1 MAPEA
6 FFEKKVYGNCIFRT
20 KVRIFAALKRVKMRA
35 RIIYM
40 LFVLLLA
47 ITWSAEDVTPCKAT
61 HRDVC
66 PTTHLCTSITPI
78 QSVPLY
84 LRMSAE
90 VNVFTCTMEPV
101 STISMQKALPRYRSD
116 TDNLGAEQNLHR
128 SPPRLRR
135 ENFPHV
141 GLLCLLAGAHPDLI
155 IYGQPSGRPAHSPRL
170 GYPPTGGAAD
180 RIRTITS

>member
-1 MAPEA
+1 M
-6 FFEKKVYGNCIFRT
+6 KLHR
-20 KVRIFAALKRVKMRA
+20 LRA
-35 RIIYM
+35 WSGYLGFL

-47 ITWSAEDVTPCKAT
+47 ITWSAEDVTPCKAA

-66 PTTHLCTSITPI
+66 PTTHLCTSITPV

-116 TDNLGAEQNLHR
+116 TDNLSAEQTR
-128 SPPRLRR
+128 ICTA
-135 ENFPHV
+135 V
-141 GLLCLLAGAHPDLI
+141 
-155 IYGQPSGRPAHSPRL
+155 RPAYGERTFRTSDYYVYSL
-170 GYPPTGGAAD
+170 E
-180 RIRTITS
+180 RILI

>member
-1 MAPEA
+1 
-6 FFEKKVYGNCIFRT
+6 
-20 KVRIFAALKRVKMRA
+20 
-35 RIIYM
+35 M

-47 ITWSAEDVTPCKAT
+47 ITWSAEDVTPCKAA

-66 PTTHLCTSITPI
+66 PTTHLCTSITPV

-116 TDNLGAEQNLHR
+116 TDNLGAAAN
-128 SPPRLRR
+128 R
-135 ENFPHV
+135 EHDIQKDAVIDTGTGVFETVVAVKDGIHV
-141 GLLCLLAGAHPDLI
+141 VLVAFEDLCQGIRQLDFILVHEYVHCNHPFESVGFQYLL
-155 IYGQPSGRPAHSPRL
+155 
-170 GYPPTGGAAD
+170 
-180 RIRTITS
+180 